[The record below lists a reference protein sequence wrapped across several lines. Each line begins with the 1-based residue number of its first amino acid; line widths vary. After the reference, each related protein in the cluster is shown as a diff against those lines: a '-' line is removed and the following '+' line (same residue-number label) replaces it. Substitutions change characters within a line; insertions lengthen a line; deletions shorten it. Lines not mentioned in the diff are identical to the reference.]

1 MGLVSQEQTFLHRD
15 AAYSM
20 RAGTPQNSEEVSS
33 IKVSRPTVTS
43 KHDLAYGSYLKMY
56 YR

>member
-1 MGLVSQEQTFLHRD
+1 
-15 AAYSM
+15 M
-20 RAGTPQNSEEVSS
+20 RAGTLQNSEEVSS
-33 IKVSRPTVTS
+33 VKVSRPTVTS